1 MTLRN
6 VILFIGSGTFL
17 VQLFCCGDLTIP
29 NLERCFHCFLDK
41 VKLRH
46 SLGRPSRSDFVQSG
60 FVEVQMEECIFCKI
74 ASGEIQGLRIYENN
88 ETLAFM
94 DIAKDVD
101 GHILVIPKKHC
112 KNILDCDSETLSA
125 VMNTVKRVSNH
136 LTENC
141 GYDGINLLNAS
152 DESAGQS
159 VNHFHIHII
168 PRKSN
173 DGIDAWPKFEGAKEE
188 LQTVFDKVK
197 M

>member
-1 MTLRN
+1 MKPLSGCIVNGASLTTGRRSFICRKKSILR
-6 VILFIGSGTFL
+6 
-17 VQLFCCGDLTIP
+17 Q
-29 NLERCFHCFLDK
+29 K
-41 VKLRH
+41 
-46 SLGRPSRSDFVQSG
+46 
-60 FVEVQMEECIFCKI
+60 
-74 ASGEIQGLRIYENN
+74 
-88 ETLAFM
+88 
-94 DIAKDVD
+94 
-101 GHILVIPKKHC
+101 
-112 KNILDCDSETLSA
+112 ETLSA